1 LANGHTK
8 AIFSETQ
15 TEDLTSIPKKSHL
28 GKMQGT
34 VAGLQPV
41 IQKYAASFA
50 IVCLAALIVSDLETP
65 ISFPKFS
72 CFAAAVSWSF
82 ARLGRGPGLCALLS
96 ATLATD
102 YWVIEPIYSI
112 SLNWWTGV
120 AMASY
125 AVLAFVVARFG
136 SPSPQTD

>member
-1 LANGHTK
+1 
-8 AIFSETQ
+8 
-15 TEDLTSIPKKSHL
+15 
-28 GKMQGT
+28 MQGT
-34 VAGLQPV
+34 IARLQPA

-50 IVCLAALIVSDLETP
+50 IVCLAVLIVSDLELS

-82 ARLGRGPGLCALLS
+82 ARLGKGPGLCALLS

-112 SLNWWTGV
+112 SLNWWTGA

-125 AVLAFVVARFG
+125 GALAFVVARLG
-136 SPSPQTD
+136 TTSPQAN